1 MFFSWSICGNGLFS
15 GLIQNCVW
23 NFLVKKAFAELLLN
37 LLYFDFSLDR
47 GHSLDYKARG
57 MQWQIP
63 STGPGIVG
71 GNWCLQKA
79 EKAAAAATQVTSAI
93 KQQKLLENIG

>member
-1 MFFSWSICGNGLFS
+1 MIKCSFPDLYVGMVFFLGLFRT
-15 GLIQNCVW
+15 VW

-37 LLYFDFSLDR
+37 LLYFNFSLDR

-63 STGPGIVG
+63 SAGPGIVG
-71 GNWCLQKA
+71 SN
-79 EKAAAAATQVTSAI
+79 
-93 KQQKLLENIG
+93 